1 MESAWV
7 LTSAI
12 RVDERRTAPMVGIFL
27 TAVEDQPPN
36 TPRGTPKS
44 ALMRKRPGHIG

>member
-12 RVDERRTAPMVGIFL
+12 RVDGRRTAPMVVNPDDRQEFAL
-27 TAVEDQPPN
+27 ALLKPQQC
-36 TPRGTPKS
+36 PRSTTNVGS
-44 ALMRKRPGHIG
+44 